1 MTESMHPDNKA
12 RSSTDMPVYR
22 MDEEFPTR
30 PLNERPDST
39 LPEKLKYDQFIKDL
53 FMPEDDIESET
64 KEEKPA
70 YWSEVRVLQW
80 LESEGYGFL
89 RVLFKRRK
97 INGAR
102 LGVMDEDDLRDLK
115 VPKNL
120 RKDLH
125 AKISE
130 LFRDHYGDSLS
141 SRRSSTVST
150 EAQPLYHHLLHI
162 PNSRSSI
169 NSTRLGSSDCSYLY
183 DDLKSRP
190 FQLFNPKDPMIMY
203 YLNRKRS
210 ASRKLDVGCPVHLE
224 PRASVR
230 TVSPEKGGFA
240 LRKRS
245 CSMRVLDSRERK
257 LLISAVQNGTSS
269 PRRVSTRSLNSNH
282 MKSVCSA
289 TGNVKYVN

>member
-1 MTESMHPDNKA
+1 MHSDNKA

-22 MDEEFPTR
+22 IDEEFRTR
-30 PLNERPDST
+30 PLKERPDST
-39 LPEKLKYDQFIKDL
+39 LPENLKYDQFIKDL
-53 FMPEDDIESET
+53 FMAEDDIESDT

-89 RVLFKRRK
+89 GVLFKRRNV
-97 INGAR
+97 NGSR

-115 VPKNL
+115 VPRNF
-120 RKDLH
+120 RKDLL
-125 AKISE
+125 AKIST
-130 LFRDHYGDSLS
+130 LFHDHYGDSAS

-150 EAQPLYHHLLHI
+150 EAHPLYHHLLNI
-162 PNSRSSI
+162 PKSRSSI

-190 FQLFNPKDPMIMY
+190 FQLFNSKDPMIMY

-210 ASRKLDVGCPVHLE
+210 APRKFDMGCSVHLE
-224 PRASVR
+224 RRASVR
-230 TVSPEKGGFA
+230 NVSPERRGFH

-282 MKSVCSA
+282 MKSSYSA
-289 TGNVKYVN
+289 SGNKK